1 MNCSDMGMWVICGTK
16 RFCSA
21 GRISP
26 PTGNEAT
33 IFKKSMH
40 TVANN
45 SDTSSERHAFARI
58 DTKGSDVQLR
68 RHVIGCFD
76 RSVS

>member
-16 RFCSA
+16 RFCGA

-33 IFKKSMH
+33 IFKK
-40 TVANN
+40 
-45 SDTSSERHAFARI
+45 AFNQVGDSGAVNAYGRE
-58 DTKGSDVQLR
+58 
-68 RHVIGCFD
+68 
-76 RSVS
+76 